1 MGVSALSTLSLKGA
15 DADWYDM
22 AIEASF
28 TVEQSDFPLT
38 AVFED
43 LNGAT
48 IELDRVVPTA
58 DAAVPYLWIHGGT
71 PSDLT
76 TDLSADAGID
86 EVTVV
91 DELADRFLV
100 RVHWN
105 LDQRSVLTAIVETDV
120 VMLSGVGSEERWTFE
135 VRASEQ
141 DELSAF
147 QTYCREHDVPIELT
161 QLHELSAAE
170 SRSEYDLTDAQRH
183 VLELAYANG
192 YFDSPR
198 AASQADL
205 AAELGVSRQAV
216 SSRLQRGTRRLV
228 ANTVVAPGE

>member
-1 MGVSALSTLSLKGA
+1 
-15 DADWYDM
+15 M

-28 TVEQSDFPLT
+28 TVPHSDFPLT

-43 LNGAT
+43 LDGAT
-48 IELDRVVPTA
+48 IELDRVVPTTA
-58 DAAVPYLWIHGGT
+58 AAVPYLWIHGGSV
-71 PSDLT
+71 SDLT
-76 TDLSADAGID
+76 TDLSEDAGID

-91 DELADRFLV
+91 DELENHFLV

-105 LDQRSVLTAIVETDV
+105 LDRESILTAIVETDV
-120 VMLSGVGSEERWTFE
+120 VLVSGVGSEDRWTFE

-141 DELSAF
+141 GELSAF
-147 QTYCREHDVPIELT
+147 QTYCREHEVSIELT

-170 SRSEYDLTDAQRH
+170 SRSAYDLTDAQRQ
-183 VLELAYANG
+183 VLELAYASG

-198 AASQADL
+198 AATQEDI

-228 ANTVVAPGE
+228 ANTIVTHGE